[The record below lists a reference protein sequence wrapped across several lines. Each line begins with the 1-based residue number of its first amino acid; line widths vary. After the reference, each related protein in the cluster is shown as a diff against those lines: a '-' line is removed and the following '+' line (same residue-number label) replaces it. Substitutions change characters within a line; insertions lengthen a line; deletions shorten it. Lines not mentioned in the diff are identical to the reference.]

1 MSEER
6 ERVDVSEL
14 RRAGW
19 IGGKPNPR
27 PVPQSTAVYR
37 LAKCPDGVSVFWN
50 LDTHKLT
57 Y

>member
-1 MSEER
+1 
-6 ERVDVSEL
+6 VDVSEL